1 MLRKPLVVLL
11 ALAGLA
17 ALAWYGWQAQRQV
30 ASPVDVVG
38 QKSAV
43 AKGDAPEVSKTGF
56 PKGDAAE
63 ASKSQARSGSKG
75 ESGGPSS
82 GAPPGKAGP
91 RGPALVEA
99 AVAQSRDLVD
109 AASAVG
115 TLRAN
120 ETVMLRSEV
129 PGRIAAL
136 SFRDGDQVRAGQL
149 ILRLDAS
156 LQEAELA
163 QAKAEL
169 ALGQSNFQRTE
180 DLASRNFVSAS
191 ALDQAAAN
199 LRVLE
204 AKHRLAKARVDRT
217 VIHAPFTGY
226 LGLRNVSVGDYVKE
240 GADLVLLED
249 VGSLKVDLRLPE
261 RFIGQLRKGLS
272 ITVTIDAFPGRKFT
286 AKVDAIDVQ
295 VDSNGRF
302 VLVRGLM
309 ANPQLSLRSGMF
321 ARASIVLAERKG
333 AVLVPEEAVTP
344 IGSDLFVWVAEEGK
358 ARRVR
363 VEPGLRI
370 EGLAEVRGEVK
381 AGDLVVTAG
390 QQRLMRDGQ
399 ELKVQAAAGPGAPRA
414 GSGATQASADAGAP
428 SASTPA
434 KGVPEGTASGKG
446 APDASSPGK
455 GAPEGSASGK
465 GAPEGSTP
473 AKAPPGTLR
482 EGKAGP

>member
-1 MLRKPLVVLL
+1 MVRKPLVAIV
-11 ALAGLA
+11 AVA
-17 ALAWYGWQAQRQV
+17 ALCVLAWFGWQAQRK
-30 ASPVDVVG
+30 APTPVDVVG
-38 QKSAV
+38 P
-43 AKGDAPEVSKTGF
+43 KGA
-56 PKGDAAE
+56 PKGDA
-63 ASKSQARSGSKG
+63 K
-75 ESGGPSS
+75 
-82 GAPPGKAGP
+82 APPGGEAKGPPAGDAKGPPGGEAKGPPGGEAKGPPGGEAKGPPGGEGKGPPGKGGP

-99 AVAQSRDLVD
+99 AAAQTRDLVD

-136 SFRDGDQVRAGQL
+136 FFRDGDQVKAGQI

-169 ALGQSNFQRTE
+169 ALGQSNYQRTE

-217 VIHAPFTGY
+217 LILAPFTGY

-261 RFIGQLRKGLS
+261 RFIGQLRKGQPV
-272 ITVTIDAFPGRKFT
+272 TVTIDAFPGRKFP

-321 ARASIVLAERKG
+321 ARASLVLAERKG

-344 IGSDLFVWVAEEGK
+344 IGADLFVWVAEEGK
-358 ARRVR
+358 ARRVK
-363 VEPGLRI
+363 VEPGLRTD
-370 EGLAEVRGEVK
+370 GLAEVRGDLK
-381 AGDLVVTAG
+381 PGDLVVIAG

-399 ELKVQAAAGPGAPRA
+399 EVKVQAAGTPREA
-414 GSGATQASADAGAP
+414 RQ
-428 SASTPA
+428 
-434 KGVPEGTASGKG
+434 GT
-446 APDASSPGK
+446 
-455 GAPEGSASGK
+455 
-465 GAPEGSTP
+465 
-473 AKAPPGTLR
+473 
-482 EGKAGP
+482 

>member
-1 MLRKPLVVLL
+1 MLGKPYVVIL
-11 ALAGLA
+11 ALAGMA
-17 ALAWYGWQAQRQV
+17 GLAWFGWQAQRQS

-38 QKSAV
+38 LKGGSV
-43 AKGDAPEVSKTGF
+43 KGEGKGDARAEG
-56 PKGDAAE
+56 KGDA
-63 ASKSQARSGSKG
+63 KG
-75 ESGGPSS
+75 EGKG
-82 GAPPGKAGP
+82 GAPAKGGP

-99 AVAQSRDLVD
+99 SAAQGRDLVD
-109 AASAVG
+109 TASAVG

-136 SFRDGDQVRAGQL
+136 AFRDGDRVNAGQV

-169 ALGQSNFQRTE
+169 ALGQSNYQRTQ

-191 ALDQAAAN
+191 ALDQADAN

-204 AKHRLAKARVDRT
+204 AKHQLARARAERT
-217 VIHAPFTGY
+217 VIRAPFTGY

-240 GADLVLLED
+240 GSDLVLLED

-261 RFIGQLRKGLS
+261 RFIGQLRKGQP
-272 ITVTIDAFPGRKFT
+272 IAVAIDAFPGRKFP
-286 AKVDAIDVQ
+286 ARVDAIDVQ

-321 ARASIVLAERKG
+321 ARASLVLSERKG

-344 IGSDLFVWVAEEGK
+344 IGADLFVWVAEDGK
-358 ARRVR
+358 ARRVK
-363 VEPGLRI
+363 VEPGLRT
-370 EGLAEVRGEVK
+370 EGLAEVRGNLK
-381 AGDLVVTAG
+381 PGDLVVTAG

-399 ELKVQAAAGPGAPRA
+399 EVKVQGAGGPPAARGDASGPSGNKGVPQLPPGAPPAGKGSAGGAREGGA
-414 GSGATQASADAGAP
+414 GS
-428 SASTPA
+428 
-434 KGVPEGTASGKG
+434 
-446 APDASSPGK
+446 
-455 GAPEGSASGK
+455 
-465 GAPEGSTP
+465 
-473 AKAPPGTLR
+473 
-482 EGKAGP
+482 

>member
-1 MLRKPLVVLL
+1 MLRKPYVAIL
-11 ALAGLA
+11 ALVGMAGLA
-17 ALAWYGWQAQRQV
+17 WVGWQAQRQS
-30 ASPVDVVG
+30 ASPVAVVG
-38 QKSAV
+38 PKSGSEKAEGG
-43 AKGDAPEVSKTGF
+43 ADAKSEGKGDGKSEG
-56 PKGDAAE
+56 KGDG
-63 ASKSQARSGSKG
+63 KSEGRADAKSEGKG
-75 ESGGPSS
+75 
-82 GAPPGKAGP
+82 GP

-99 AVAQSRDLVD
+99 AAVQGRDLVD

-129 PGRIAAL
+129 PGRIATLA
-136 SFRDGDQVRAGQL
+136 FRDGDRASAGQV

-156 LQEAELA
+156 LPEAELA

-169 ALGQSNFQRTE
+169 ALGQNNYQRTQ

-191 ALDQAAAN
+191 ALDQADAN

-204 AKHRLAKARVDRT
+204 AKHQLAKARLDRT
-217 VIHAPFTGY
+217 VIRAPFTGY

-261 RFIGQLRKGLS
+261 RFIGQLRKGQP
-272 ITVTIDAFPGRKFT
+272 INVAIDAFPGRKFP
-286 AKVDAIDVQ
+286 AKVEAIDVQ

-321 ARASIVLAERKG
+321 ARASLVLSERKG

-344 IGSDLFVWVAEEGK
+344 IGADLFVWVAEDGK
-358 ARRVR
+358 ARRVK
-363 VEPGLRI
+363 VEPGLRT
-370 EGLAEVRGEVK
+370 EGLAEVRGDLK
-381 AGDLVVTAG
+381 PGDLVVTAG

-399 ELKVQAAAGPGAPRA
+399 EVKVQGTGGPPAAKGGSSGPQGDKGAPRSPPGAP
-414 GSGATQASADAGAP
+414 
-428 SASTPA
+428 
-434 KGVPEGTASGKG
+434 PEGKG
-446 APDASSPGK
+446 
-455 GAPEGSASGK
+455 
-465 GAPEGSTP
+465 
-473 AKAPPGTLR
+473 PPGGAR
-482 EGKAGP
+482 EGAAGK

>member
-1 MLRKPLVVLL
+1 MLRKPYVAIL
-11 ALAGLA
+11 ALVGMAGLA
-17 ALAWYGWQAQRQV
+17 WVGWQAQRQS
-30 ASPVDVVG
+30 ASPVAVVG
-38 QKSAV
+38 PKSGSEKAEGG
-43 AKGDAPEVSKTGF
+43 ADAKSEGKGDGKAEGRADAKSEGKGDAKSEG
-56 PKGDAAE
+56 KGDG
-63 ASKSQARSGSKG
+63 KSEGKG
-75 ESGGPSS
+75 DGKSEGKGG
-82 GAPPGKAGP
+82 PPGKGGP

-99 AVAQSRDLVD
+99 AAVQGRDLVD

-136 SFRDGDQVRAGQL
+136 AFRDGDRVSAGQV

-156 LQEAELA
+156 LPEAELA

-169 ALGQSNFQRTE
+169 ALGQNNYQRTQ

-191 ALDQAAAN
+191 ALDQADAN

-204 AKHRLAKARVDRT
+204 AKHQLAKARLDRT
-217 VIHAPFTGY
+217 VIRAPFTGY

-261 RFIGQLRKGLS
+261 RFIGQLRKGQP
-272 ITVTIDAFPGRKFT
+272 INVAIDAYPGRKFP
-286 AKVDAIDVQ
+286 AKVEAIDVQ

-321 ARASIVLAERKG
+321 ARASLVLSERKG

-344 IGSDLFVWVAEEGK
+344 IGADLFVWVAEDGK
-358 ARRVR
+358 TRRVK
-363 VEPGLRI
+363 VEPGLRT
-370 EGLAEVRGEVK
+370 EGLAEVRGDLK
-381 AGDLVVTAG
+381 PGDLVVTAG

-399 ELKVQAAAGPGAPRA
+399 EVKVQGAGGPPAAKGGSSGPPGDKGAPRSPPGAP
-414 GSGATQASADAGAP
+414 
-428 SASTPA
+428 
-434 KGVPEGTASGKG
+434 PEGKG
-446 APDASSPGK
+446 
-455 GAPEGSASGK
+455 
-465 GAPEGSTP
+465 
-473 AKAPPGTLR
+473 PPGGAR
-482 EGKAGP
+482 EGAAGK